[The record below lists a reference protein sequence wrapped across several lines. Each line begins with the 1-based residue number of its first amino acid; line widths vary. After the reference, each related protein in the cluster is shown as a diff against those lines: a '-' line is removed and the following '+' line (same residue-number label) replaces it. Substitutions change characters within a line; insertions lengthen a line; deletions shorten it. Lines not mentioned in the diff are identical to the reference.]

1 VVLCVSSYF
10 VTQRDT
16 EKTQSSTETI
26 NRKMFSLVIPIYNE
40 EKLIDELLKRTIT
53 SVESFASDYEII
65 IVDDGSDDR
74 SLELILLLQKKYSR
88 IIVLSLTKNFGH
100 QAAFTAGLE
109 YAKGDIVAMMD
120 GDLQDPPELL
130 SEMYRKINEEDL
142 DIVSGKKTGRR
153 GSRNRNLMS
162 ALFHLFFKS
171 VGEIKNMENAGNYS
185 MMKREAIDA
194 LLMMKEKVRYLPGL
208 RTFIGFRQ
216 GYIEFVRDS
225 RYKGDPKMSFGKL
238 FMLAADAIFSFSKFP
253 IRFCLVLGTIG
264 TMVFMA
270 AGIYVLI
277 AKACGFAITGWPSIL
292 LSIYFLGSIQ
302 LVFLGIL
309 GEYVYRSYKES
320 QNRPV
325 YFIRKIY
332 ESGADK

>member
-1 VVLCVSSYF
+1 MIVS
-10 VTQRDT
+10 
-16 EKTQSSTETI
+16 
-26 NRKMFSLVIPIYNE
+26 MLSLVIPIFNE
-40 EKLIDELLKRTIT
+40 EKLIDELLNRSIS
-53 SVESFASDYEII
+53 SVESFVTDYEII
-65 IVDDGSDDR
+65 IVDDGSSDR
-74 SLELILLLQKKYSR
+74 SLETLLVWQKKNSR
-88 IIVLSLTKNFGH
+88 IVVLSLTKNFGH

-130 SEMYRKINEEDL
+130 SEMYMKIIEEDM

-153 GSRNRNLMS
+153 GSMNRNLLS
-162 ALFHLFFKS
+162 VLFHLFFKS
-171 VGEIKNMENAGNYS
+171 IGEIKNMENAGNYS
-185 MMKREAIDA
+185 MMKREAVDA
-194 LLMMKEKVRYLPGL
+194 LLTMKEKVRYLPGL

-216 GYIEFVRDS
+216 GYVEFVRYG
-225 RYKGDPKMSFGKL
+225 RFKGKPKMSFGKL
-238 FMLAADAIFSFSKFP
+238 FMLATDAIFSFSKFP

-264 TMVFMA
+264 TLVFMA

-277 AKACGFAITGWPSIL
+277 AKVYGFAITGWSSIL

-325 YFIRKIY
+325 YFIRRIY
-332 ESGADK
+332 GSRADK